1 MKTKHILQAL
11 LVVLVWGVNFV
22 VIRWGLGEVPPFML
36 AALRFVCAALPAIW
50 FIRKPDVPWRWIVIY
65 GLLNSFA
72 QFAFLF
78 WAMRVGMP
86 AGLASVVHQS
96 QVFFTLILSVLILQ
110 QRTQWA
116 QWLGLLCALLG
127 LGLMAYGR
135 GTGLGHMTGVGL
147 LFNLMGA
154 LAWAGGNIVVS
165 SIRKAGFAPDALS
178 LVVWSSLVPIVPFA
192 LLSWLFERGIAPD
205 WQALTWHTAVSV
217 LYLAWVATLLGY
229 GLWSRLLGLYE
240 PNRVA
245 PFSLLVPVVGLLTAW
260 WVLGEKLNAWQWW
273 GSVVL
278 MTGLVVNLFGAR
290 LWASVCSTVLGKHL

>member
-1 MKTKHILQAL
+1 MKPIHIFQAL
-11 LVVLVWGVNFV
+11 IVVLVWGVNFV
-22 VIRWGLGEVPPFML
+22 VIRWGLNEVPPFLL
-36 AALRFVCAALPAIW
+36 ASLRFICAFLPAAF
-50 FIRKPDVPWRWIVIY
+50 FIRKPNLPWTWLIGY

-110 QRTQWA
+110 QRTQLT
-116 QWLGLLCALLG
+116 QWLGLAFAVLG

-135 GTGLGHMTGVGL
+135 GTGLGHMTGMGL
-147 LFNLMGA
+147 TFNLLGA
-154 LAWAGGNIVVS
+154 LSWAGGNIVVS
-165 SIRKAGFAPDALS
+165 AMRKTGHTPDALG
-178 LVVWSSLVPIVPFA
+178 LVVWSSVVPIVPFA
-192 LLSWLFERGIAPD
+192 LLSWWFERGMYPQ
-205 WQALTWHTAVSV
+205 WYEVTWHSAVSV

-229 GLWSRLLGLYE
+229 ALWSRLLGLYE

-260 WVLGEKLNAWQWW
+260 VVLGEQLNVWQWW
-273 GSVVL
+273 GSLAL
-278 MTGLVVNLFGAR
+278 MLGLVVNLFGAR
-290 LWASVCSTVLGKHL
+290 LVGWFRNSL

>member
-1 MKTKHILQAL
+1 M
-11 LVVLVWGVNFV
+11 
-22 VIRWGLGEVPPFML
+22 PPFLL
-36 AALRFVCAALPAIW
+36 ATLRFICAFLPVVF
-50 FIRKPDVPWRWIVIY
+50 FIRKPTLPWSWLIAY

-110 QRTQWA
+110 QRTQLT
-116 QWLGLLCALLG
+116 QWLGLAFAVLG

-135 GTGLGHMTGVGL
+135 GTGLGHMTGIGL
-147 LFNLMGA
+147 MLNLLGA
-154 LAWAGGNIVVS
+154 LSWAGGNIVVS
-165 SIRKAGFAPDALS
+165 AMRKAGHAPDALG
-178 LVVWSSLVPIVPFA
+178 LVVWSSVVPIVPFA
-192 LLSWLFERGIAPD
+192 LLSWWFERGMYPQ
-205 WQALTWHTAVSV
+205 WYEVTWHSAVSV

-229 GLWSRLLGLYE
+229 ALWSRLLGLYE

-260 WVLGEKLNAWQWW
+260 VVLGEQLNVWQWW
-273 GSVVL
+273 GSLAL
-278 MTGLVVNLFGAR
+278 MLGLVVNLFGAR
-290 LWASVCSTVLGKHL
+290 LLGWFRSSS

>member
-1 MKTKHILQAL
+1 MKPIHIVQAL
-11 LVVLVWGVNFV
+11 IVVLVWGVNFV
-22 VIRWGLGEVPPFML
+22 VIRWGLNEVPPFLL
-36 AALRFVCAALPAIW
+36 ATLRFICAFLPVVF
-50 FIRKPDVPWRWIVIY
+50 FIRKPTLPWSWLIAY

-110 QRTQWA
+110 QRTQLT
-116 QWLGLLCALLG
+116 QWLGLAFAVLG

-135 GTGLGHMTGVGL
+135 GTGLGHMTGMGL
-147 LFNLMGA
+147 MLNLLGA
-154 LAWAGGNIVVS
+154 LSWAGGNIVVS
-165 SIRKAGFAPDALS
+165 AMRKTGHTPDALG
-178 LVVWSSLVPIVPFA
+178 LVVWSSVVPIVPFA
-192 LLSWLFERGIAPD
+192 LLSWWFERSVYPQ
-205 WQALTWHTAVSV
+205 WHEVTWHSAVSV

-229 GLWSRLLGLYE
+229 ALWSRLLGLYE

-260 WVLGEKLNAWQWW
+260 VVLGEQLNVWQWW
-273 GSVVL
+273 GSLAL
-278 MTGLVVNLFGAR
+278 MLGLVVNLFGAR
-290 LWASVCSTVLGKHL
+290 LVGWFRNSL

>member
-1 MKTKHILQAL
+1 MKPIHIFQAL
-11 LVVLVWGVNFV
+11 IVVLVWGVNFV
-22 VIRWGLGEVPPFML
+22 VIRWGLNEVPPFLL
-36 AALRFVCAALPAIW
+36 ATLRFICAFLPVVF
-50 FIRKPDVPWRWIVIY
+50 FIRKPTLPWSWLIAY

-110 QRTQWA
+110 QRTQLT
-116 QWLGLLCALLG
+116 QWLGLAFAVLG

-135 GTGLGHMTGVGL
+135 GTGLGHMTGKGL
-147 LFNLMGA
+147 MLNLLGA
-154 LAWAGGNIVVS
+154 LSWAGGNIVVS
-165 SIRKAGFAPDALS
+165 AMRKADHAPDALG
-178 LVVWSSLVPIVPFA
+178 LVVWSSVVPIVPFA
-192 LLSWLFERGIAPD
+192 LLSWWFERGMYPQ
-205 WQALTWHTAVSV
+205 WYEVTWHSAVSV

-229 GLWSRLLGLYE
+229 ALWSRLLGLYE

-260 WVLGEKLNAWQWW
+260 VVLGEQLNVWQWW
-273 GSVVL
+273 GSLAL
-278 MTGLVVNLFGAR
+278 MLGLVVNLFGAR
-290 LWASVCSTVLGKHL
+290 LVGWFRNSL

>member
-1 MKTKHILQAL
+1 MKPIHIVQAL
-11 LVVLVWGVNFV
+11 IVVLVWGVNFV
-22 VIRWGLGEVPPFML
+22 VIRWGLNEVPPFLL
-36 AALRFVCAALPAIW
+36 ATLRFICAFLPVVF
-50 FIRKPDVPWRWIVIY
+50 FIRKPTLPWSWLIAY

-110 QRTQWA
+110 QRTQLT
-116 QWLGLLCALLG
+116 QWLGLAFAVLG

-135 GTGLGHMTGVGL
+135 GTGLGHMTGMGL
-147 LFNLMGA
+147 MLNLLGA
-154 LAWAGGNIVVS
+154 LSWAGGNIVVS
-165 SIRKAGFAPDALS
+165 AMRKTGHTPDALG
-178 LVVWSSLVPIVPFA
+178 LVVWSSVVPIVPFA
-192 LLSWLFERGIAPD
+192 LLSWWFERSVYPQ
-205 WQALTWHTAVSV
+205 WHEVTWHSAVSV

-229 GLWSRLLGLYE
+229 ALWSRLLGLYE

-260 WVLGEKLNAWQWW
+260 VVLGEQLNVWQWW
-273 GSVVL
+273 GSLAL
-278 MTGLVVNLFGAR
+278 MVGLVVNLFGAR
-290 LWASVCSTVLGKHL
+290 LLGWFRSSS

>member
-1 MKTKHILQAL
+1 MKPIHIFQAL
-11 LVVLVWGVNFV
+11 IVVLVWGVNFV
-22 VIRWGLGEVPPFML
+22 VIRWGLNEVPPFLL
-36 AALRFVCAALPAIW
+36 ASLRFICAFLPAAF
-50 FIRKPDVPWRWIVIY
+50 FIRKPNLPWTWLIGY

-110 QRTQWA
+110 QRTQLT
-116 QWLGLLCALLG
+116 QWLGLAFAVLG

-135 GTGLGHMTGVGL
+135 GTGLGHMTGMGL
-147 LFNLMGA
+147 MLNLLGA
-154 LAWAGGNIVVS
+154 LSWAGGNIVVS
-165 SIRKAGFAPDALS
+165 AMRKAGHAPDALG
-178 LVVWSSLVPIVPFA
+178 LVVWSSVVPIVPFA
-192 LLSWLFERGIAPD
+192 LLSWWFERGMYPQ
-205 WQALTWHTAVSV
+205 WYEVTWHSAVSV

-229 GLWSRLLGLYE
+229 ALWSRLLGLYE

-260 WVLGEKLNAWQWW
+260 VVLGEQLNVWQWW
-273 GSVVL
+273 GSLAL
-278 MTGLVVNLFGAR
+278 MLGLVVNLFGAR
-290 LWASVCSTVLGKHL
+290 LLGWFRSSS

>member
-1 MKTKHILQAL
+1 MKPIHIFQAL
-11 LVVLVWGVNFV
+11 IVVLVWGVNFV
-22 VIRWGLGEVPPFML
+22 VIRWGLNEVPPFLL
-36 AALRFVCAALPAIW
+36 ATLRFICAFLPVVF
-50 FIRKPDVPWRWIVIY
+50 FIRKPTLPWSWLIAY

-110 QRTQWA
+110 QRTQLT
-116 QWLGLLCALLG
+116 QWLGLAFAVLG

-135 GTGLGHMTGVGL
+135 GTGLGHMTGIGL
-147 LFNLMGA
+147 TFNLLGA
-154 LAWAGGNIVVS
+154 LSWAGGNIVVS
-165 SIRKAGFAPDALS
+165 AMRKTGHTPDALG
-178 LVVWSSLVPIVPFA
+178 LVVWSSVVPIVPFA
-192 LLSWLFERGIAPD
+192 LLSWWFERSVYPQ
-205 WQALTWHTAVSV
+205 WHEVTWHSAVSV

-229 GLWSRLLGLYE
+229 ALWSRLLGLYE

-260 WVLGEKLNAWQWW
+260 VVLGEQLNVWQWW
-273 GSVVL
+273 GSLAL
-278 MTGLVVNLFGAR
+278 MVGLVVNLFGAR
-290 LWASVCSTVLGKHL
+290 LLGWFRSSS

>member
-1 MKTKHILQAL
+1 M
-11 LVVLVWGVNFV
+11 
-22 VIRWGLGEVPPFML
+22 PPFLL
-36 AALRFVCAALPAIW
+36 ATLRFICAFLPVVF
-50 FIRKPDVPWRWIVIY
+50 FIRKPTLPWSWLIAY

-110 QRTQWA
+110 QRTQLT
-116 QWLGLLCALLG
+116 QWLGLAFAVLG

-135 GTGLGHMTGVGL
+135 GTGLGHMTGMGL
-147 LFNLMGA
+147 MLNLLGA
-154 LAWAGGNIVVS
+154 LSWAGGNIVVS
-165 SIRKAGFAPDALS
+165 AMRKADHAPDALG
-178 LVVWSSLVPIVPFA
+178 LVVWSSVVPIVPFA
-192 LLSWLFERGIAPD
+192 LLSWWFERGMYPQ
-205 WQALTWHTAVSV
+205 WYEVTWHSAVSV

-229 GLWSRLLGLYE
+229 ALWSRLLSVYE

-260 WVLGEKLNAWQWW
+260 VGLGEQLNVWQWW
-273 GSVVL
+273 GSLAL
-278 MTGLVVNLFGAR
+278 MLGVVVNLFGAR
-290 LWASVCSTVLGKHL
+290 LVGWFRNSL

>member
-1 MKTKHILQAL
+1 MKPIHIFQAL
-11 LVVLVWGVNFV
+11 IVVLVWGVNFV
-22 VIRWGLGEVPPFML
+22 VIRWGLNEVPPFLL
-36 AALRFVCAALPAIW
+36 ASLRFICAFLPAAF
-50 FIRKPDVPWRWIVIY
+50 FIRKPNVSWAWLIAY

-110 QRTQWA
+110 QRTQLT
-116 QWLGLLCALLG
+116 QWLGLAFAVLG

-135 GTGLGHMTGVGL
+135 GTGLGHMTGIGL
-147 LFNLMGA
+147 TFNLLGA
-154 LAWAGGNIVVS
+154 LSWAGGNIVVS
-165 SIRKAGFAPDALS
+165 AMRKTGHTPDALG
-178 LVVWSSLVPIVPFA
+178 LVVWSSVVPIVPFA
-192 LLSWLFERGIAPD
+192 LLSWWFERSVYPQ
-205 WQALTWHTAVSV
+205 WHEVTWHSAVSV

-229 GLWSRLLGLYE
+229 ALWSRLLSVYE

-260 WVLGEKLNAWQWW
+260 VVLGEQLNVWQWW
-273 GSVVL
+273 GSVAL
-278 MTGLVVNLFGAR
+278 MLGLVVNLFGVR
-290 LWASVCSTVLGKHL
+290 LLGWFSRGSL

>member
-1 MKTKHILQAL
+1 MKPIHIFQAL
-11 LVVLVWGVNFV
+11 IVVLVWGVNFV
-22 VIRWGLGEVPPFML
+22 VIRWGLNEVPPFLL
-36 AALRFVCAALPAIW
+36 ASLRFICAFLPAAF
-50 FIRKPDVPWRWIVIY
+50 FIRKPNLPWTWLIGY

-110 QRTQWA
+110 QRTQLT
-116 QWLGLLCALLG
+116 QWLGLAFAVLG

-135 GTGLGHMTGVGL
+135 GTGLGHMTGMGL
-147 LFNLMGA
+147 MLNLLGA
-154 LAWAGGNIVVS
+154 LSWAGGNIVVS
-165 SIRKAGFAPDALS
+165 AMRKAGHAPDALG
-178 LVVWSSLVPIVPFA
+178 LVVWSSVVPIVPFA
-192 LLSWLFERGIAPD
+192 LLSWWFERGMYPQ
-205 WQALTWHTAVSV
+205 WYEVTWHSAVSV

-229 GLWSRLLGLYE
+229 ALWSRLLGLYE

-260 WVLGEKLNAWQWW
+260 VVLGEQLNVWQWW
-273 GSVVL
+273 GSLAL
-278 MTGLVVNLFGAR
+278 MLGLVVNLFGAR
-290 LWASVCSTVLGKHL
+290 LVGWFRNSL